1 MIIIDKREKRD
12 LREKQ
17 IIEVAIRM
25 LAETGFLDMR
35 MADLARA
42 TGYSMGTIYS
52 HFDSKEDLI
61 VACAYTLCLDEQWL
75 FDEISAQDIPDIE
88 KIITM
93 AQCSWLI
100 SMQHPQLIEIDNLSL
115 MPSIWR
121 RATQYRAE
129 RLNQL
134 HVELADTLVAI
145 VLNTI
150 ENGIH
155 GHSKLDA
162 EERQHLAT
170 HLTHGLWGLCVGMT
184 STAQSGYARTLC
196 PADRDKTY
204 AHFTTNYTNFLKGY
218 GWQEQQ
224 PAAVFERCL
233 SIAKHCLN
241 ETTWYALSDTETKP

>member
-1 MIIIDKREKRD
+1 VIIIDKREKRD
-12 LREKQ
+12 QREKE

-75 FDEISAQDIPDIE
+75 FTEISAQKIPEIE

-115 MPSIWR
+115 MPTIWR
-121 RATQYRAE
+121 RATQHRAE

-134 HVELADTLVAI
+134 HVELAGTLVAI

-155 GHSKLDA
+155 GHSELDA

-196 PADRDKTY
+196 PTDQDKTY

-218 GWQEQQ
+218 GWREQD
-224 PAAVFERCL
+224 PGAVFERCL
-233 SIAKHCLN
+233 NIAKLCLN
-241 ETTWYALSDTETKP
+241 QTRWFSLSDTETSQ

>member
-1 MIIIDKREKRD
+1 MTIDKREKREQ
-12 LREKQ
+12 RERE
-17 IIEVAIRM
+17 IIGVAIGL

-61 VACAYTLCLDEQWL
+61 VACAHTLCLDEQWL
-75 FDEISAQDIPDIE
+75 FNEISVQAIPAID

-100 SMQHPQLIEIDNLSL
+100 SMQHPQLIEIDSLSL

-121 RATQYRAE
+121 RATNHRAE
-129 RLNQL
+129 RLNRL
-134 HVELADTLVAI
+134 HVELAETLVAI

-155 GHSKLDA
+155 GHSRLDDVD
-162 EERQHLAT
+162 RQHLAT
-170 HLTHGLWGLCVGMT
+170 HLAHGLWGLCVGLT

-218 GWQEQQ
+218 GWQEAD
-224 PAAVFERCL
+224 PDAVFARCL
-233 SIAKHCLN
+233 GIAKHCLN
-241 ETTWYALSDTETKP
+241 QTTWFALSETEANR